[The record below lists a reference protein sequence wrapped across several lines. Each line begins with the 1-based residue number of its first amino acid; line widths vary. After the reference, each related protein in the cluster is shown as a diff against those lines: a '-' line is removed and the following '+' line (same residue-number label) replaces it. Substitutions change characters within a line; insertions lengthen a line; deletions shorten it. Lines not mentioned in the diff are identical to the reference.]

1 MIRQLEI
8 IDPLISKKLGN
19 FEAFFLQRMA
29 LITDQAF
36 LILPHVLVNF
46 DLISLMKTLGIS
58 SPRFYPSIM

>member
-1 MIRQLEI
+1 MIRLLEI

-19 FEAFFLQRMA
+19 FEALFLQLMA

-46 DLISLMKTLGIS
+46 DLK
-58 SPRFYPSIM
+58 